1 MNNLEQLRQKKI
13 KIENAGGKAKIQAQH
28 DKGKLTARERL
39 ALLFDKNT
47 FVEIGGLRRHHCTD
61 FGMAGMDLP
70 SDGVVTGYG
79 MIDGRLV
86 YTYAQDFTVQ
96 GGSLGEVHAE
106 KIVRVQDEALKNGAP
121 IVGLMDSGGARI
133 QEGINA
139 LIGFGKIFRRN
150 TLASGVIPQIS
161 AIMGPCAGG
170 AVYSPAITD
179 YVLMVNSSSN
189 MFITGPDVI
198 RSVTGE
204 QVSAEALG
212 GAAVHNTVSGV
223 AHRLAKNDED
233 CIAQLRKLMSYL
245 PSNNRELTPRV
256 KTIDRPNRR
265 LSKLDTIVPDNPKKS
280 YDMYTVI
287 KEIVDIGSF
296 FEIQPA
302 YARNIITGY
311 ARIDGQAVG
320 VIANQPQISAGCLDV
335 NASDKAARFIRCC
348 DSFNI
353 PLLTLVDVPGF
364 LPGTK
369 QEHDGII
376 RHGAKMLFAYSE
388 ATVPKVTVVTR
399 KAYGGAFIGM
409 CCSALG
415 ADASFVWPSAE
426 IAVMG
431 ASGAASIVFR
441 NEIKSAADPEAKRA
455 EKIQEYEQ
463 MFSNPYAAAE
473 NGFIDDVIEPNETRI
488 RVIRALK
495 ACEGKRESIPEKKHG
510 NIPL

>member
-1 MNNLEQLRQKKI
+1 
-13 KIENAGGKAKIQAQH
+13 
-28 DKGKLTARERL
+28 
-39 ALLFDKNT
+39 
-47 FVEIGGLRRHHCTD
+47 
-61 FGMAGMDLP
+61 
-70 SDGVVTGYG
+70 
-79 MIDGRLV
+79 
-86 YTYAQDFTVQ
+86 
-96 GGSLGEVHAE
+96 
-106 KIVRVQDEALKNGAP
+106 
-121 IVGLMDSGGARI
+121 
-133 QEGINA
+133 
-139 LIGFGKIFRRN
+139 
-150 TLASGVIPQIS
+150 
-161 AIMGPCAGG
+161 
-170 AVYSPAITD
+170 
-179 YVLMVNSSSN
+179 
-189 MFITGPDVI
+189 
-198 RSVTGE
+198 
-204 QVSAEALG
+204 
-212 GAAVHNTVSGV
+212 
-223 AHRLAKNDED
+223 
-233 CIAQLRKLMSYL
+233 
-245 PSNNRELTPRV
+245 
-256 KTIDRPNRR
+256 
-265 LSKLDTIVPDNPKKS
+265 
-280 YDMYTVI
+280 
-287 KEIVDIGSF
+287 
-296 FEIQPA
+296 
-302 YARNIITGY
+302 
-311 ARIDGQAVG
+311 
-320 VIANQPQISAGCLDV
+320 
-335 NASDKAARFIRCC
+335 
-348 DSFNI
+348 I